1 MESEYKVYRGIGYQP
16 CPCLPI
22 LASMIHPFKFLYTP
36 KGFLSLQIAR
46 QVFSS
51 LYVPPCV
58 GKFFQFYG
66 VHIPRKC
73 IESMDFYSCSSST
86 IKTPG

>member
-46 QVFSS
+46 
-51 LYVPPCV
+51 
-58 GKFFQFYG
+58 
-66 VHIPRKC
+66 
-73 IESMDFYSCSSST
+73 
-86 IKTPG
+86 